1 MLDKLRNFL
10 ACLSVAGVLCFA
22 FSLPAQAAAY
32 GQGDYGAC
40 AYQSDCPAS
49 SATPSSNSSA
59 PNTGVEQKDLLLP
72 VATGLIGAALVA
84 YVVIKY
90 LKRAKRKK

>member
-1 MLDKLRNFL
+1 MLGKLRNFL
-10 ACLSVAGVLCFA
+10 ACLSIIGVLCFA
-22 FSLPAQAAAY
+22 FALPAQAAAY

-49 SATPSSNSSA
+49 GATPSSGA

-72 VATGLIGAALVA
+72 IATGLVGAALVA

-90 LKRAKRKK
+90 LKRAKHKK

>member
-1 MLDKLRNFL
+1 MNF
-10 ACLSVAGVLCFA
+10 SFVTPIF
-22 FSLPAQAAAY
+22 AAY
-32 GQGDYGAC
+32 GDGSYGMGSYSRDSGGAI
-40 AYQSDCPAS
+40 
-49 SATPSSNSSA
+49 SNGA